1 VQKKL
6 KLAVTINRFDSI
18 IGQKRGIKKTYR
30 KNTEEVSFMNR
41 LTQAWIGMILLI
53 GTLVVNSFGAF
64 GVFNG
69 MSQRD
74 ISDMNGTLI
83 TPAPSTFSIWSVIYA
98 LLIAAAVVMIVKN
111 KEAYYG
117 QAIEGISKLFWLTSG
132 LNMLWIVVFSYNLIG
147 VSALVIL
154 AFAITLTLLILQ
166 LGKIQTA
173 SQWLLPAAFGM
184 YTGWLLIATVVNIS
198 SWLVSIDWQGFGI
211 AADVWGI
218 IILIVAVV
226 VAAGVT
232 LITKNAILPV
242 PVAWG
247 YFGIYQSLT
256 SSDGFAGA
264 YPALAMTALVGI
276 GVLVVMTGVQ
286 FYLNR
291 WRLMP
296 VVSAEAT

>member
-1 VQKKL
+1 
-6 KLAVTINRFDSI
+6 
-18 IGQKRGIKKTYR
+18 
-30 KNTEEVSFMNR
+30 MNR

-98 LLIAAAVVMIVKN
+98 LLIGAAVVMIIKN
-111 KEAYYG
+111 KDDYYG
-117 QAIEGISKLFWLTSG
+117 QAIDAISKLFWLSSG
-132 LNMLWIVVFSYNLIG
+132 LNMLWIVIFSFNLIG

-166 LGKIQTA
+166 LKKIQTGN
-173 SQWLLPAAFGM
+173 QWLLPAAFGM

-198 SWLVSIDWQGFGI
+198 SWLVSISWQGFGI
-211 AADVWGI
+211 AADVWGM
-218 IILIVAVV
+218 IILIVAVIV
-226 VAAGVT
+226 TVGVT
-232 LITKNAILPV
+232 LVTKNAILPI

-247 YFGIYQSLT
+247 YFGIYQSLN
-256 SSDGFAGA
+256 SAEGFQGA
-264 YPALAMTALVGI
+264 YPNLAMVAIAGI
-276 GVLVVMTGVQ
+276 VLLVVMTGIQ
-286 FYLNR
+286 LYLNGF
-291 WRLMP
+291 RLMP
-296 VVSAEAT
+296 VVKADQVDAL

>member
-1 VQKKL
+1 
-6 KLAVTINRFDSI
+6 
-18 IGQKRGIKKTYR
+18 
-30 KNTEEVSFMNR
+30 MNR

-53 GTLVVNSFGAF
+53 GTLVINSFGAF

-69 MSQRD
+69 MSQKD

-98 LLIAAAVVMIVKN
+98 LLIGAAVVMIIKN
-111 KEAYYG
+111 KDDYYG
-117 QAIEGISKLFWLTSG
+117 QAIDGISKLFWLSSG

-147 VSALVIL
+147 ISALVIL
-154 AFAITLTLLILQ
+154 AFAITLALLILQ
-166 LGKIQTA
+166 LKKIQTGN
-173 SQWLLPAAFGM
+173 QWLLAAAFGM

-211 AADVWGI
+211 AADVWGM

-226 VAAGVT
+226 VTVVVT

-247 YFGIYQSLT
+247 YFGIYQSLN
-256 SSDGFAGA
+256 SAEGFQGA
-264 YPALAMTALVGI
+264 YPSLAMVAIGGI
-276 GVLVVMTGVQ
+276 VLLLVMTAIQLYFNG
-286 FYLNR
+286 F
-291 WRLMP
+291 RLMP
-296 VVSAEAT
+296 VVTADQADS

>member
-1 VQKKL
+1 
-6 KLAVTINRFDSI
+6 
-18 IGQKRGIKKTYR
+18 
-30 KNTEEVSFMNR
+30 MNR

-226 VAAGVT
+226 VTAGVT

-264 YPALAMTALVGI
+264 YPAPAMTALVGI

-296 VVSAEAT
+296 VVNADAT

>member
-1 VQKKL
+1 
-6 KLAVTINRFDSI
+6 
-18 IGQKRGIKKTYR
+18 
-30 KNTEEVSFMNR
+30 MNR
-41 LTQAWIGMILLI
+41 LTKAWIGMILLI

-69 MSQRD
+69 MSQKD

-111 KEAYYG
+111 KDEYYG
-117 QAIEGISKLFWLTSG
+117 QAIDGISMLFWLSSG
-132 LNMLWIVVFSYNLIG
+132 LNMLWIVIFSFNLIG

-154 AFAITLTLLILQ
+154 AFAIILSLLILQ
-166 LGKIQTA
+166 LGKIQTGN
-173 SQWLLPAAFGM
+173 QWLLPAAFGM

-226 VAAGVT
+226 VTAGVT

-256 SSDGFAGA
+256 SIDGFAGA

-276 GVLVVMTGVQ
+276 GVLLVMTGVQ
-286 FYLNR
+286 FYLNH

-296 VVSAEAT
+296 VANADAT

>member
-1 VQKKL
+1 
-6 KLAVTINRFDSI
+6 
-18 IGQKRGIKKTYR
+18 
-30 KNTEEVSFMNR
+30 
-41 LTQAWIGMILLI
+41 
-53 GTLVVNSFGAF
+53 
-64 GVFNG
+64 
-69 MSQRD
+69 
-74 ISDMNGTLI
+74 MNGTLI

-98 LLIAAAVVMIVKN
+98 LLIAAAVAMIVKN
-111 KEAYYG
+111 KDEYYG
-117 QAIEGISKLFWLTSG
+117 QAIDGISKLFWLSSG
-132 LNMLWIVVFSYNLIG
+132 LNMLWIVIFSFNLIG

-154 AFAITLTLLILQ
+154 AFAIILSLLVLQ
-166 LGKIQTA
+166 LGKIQTGN
-173 SQWLLPAAFGM
+173 QWLLPAAFGM

-226 VAAGVT
+226 VTAGVT

-256 SSDGFAGA
+256 SIDGFAGA
-264 YPALAMTALVGI
+264 YPPLAMTALVGI
-276 GVLVVMTGVQ
+276 GVLLVMTGVQ
-286 FYLNR
+286 FYLNH

-296 VVSAEAT
+296 VANADAT

>member
-1 VQKKL
+1 
-6 KLAVTINRFDSI
+6 
-18 IGQKRGIKKTYR
+18 
-30 KNTEEVSFMNR
+30 MNR
-41 LTQAWIGMILLI
+41 LTKAWIGMILLI

-69 MSQRD
+69 MSQKD

-111 KEAYYG
+111 KDEYYG
-117 QAIEGISKLFWLTSG
+117 QAIDGISMLFWLSSG
-132 LNMLWIVVFSYNLIG
+132 LNMLWIVIFSFNLIG

-154 AFAITLTLLILQ
+154 AFAIILSLLILQ
-166 LGKIQTA
+166 LGKIQTGN
-173 SQWLLPAAFGM
+173 QWLLPAAFGM

-226 VAAGVT
+226 VTAGVT

-247 YFGIYQSLT
+247 YFGIYKSLT
-256 SSDGFAGA
+256 SIDGFAGA
-264 YPALAMTALVGI
+264 YPALAMTAMVGI
-276 GVLVVMTGVQ
+276 GVLLVMTGVQ

-296 VVSAEAT
+296 VANADAT

>member
-1 VQKKL
+1 
-6 KLAVTINRFDSI
+6 
-18 IGQKRGIKKTYR
+18 
-30 KNTEEVSFMNR
+30 MNR
-41 LTQAWIGMILLI
+41 LTKSWIGMILLI

-69 MSQRD
+69 MSQKA
-74 ISDMNGTLI
+74 ISDMNRTLI
-83 TPAPSTFSIWSVIYA
+83 TPAASTFSIWSVIYT

-111 KEAYYG
+111 KDTYYG
-117 QAIEGISKLFWLTSG
+117 QAIDGISMLFWLSSG
-132 LNMLWIVVFSYNLIG
+132 LNMLWIVIFSFNLIG

-166 LGKIQTA
+166 LKKIQTGN
-173 SQWLLPAAFGM
+173 QWLLPAAFGM

-211 AADVWGI
+211 APDVWGI

-226 VAAGVT
+226 VTVVVT

-247 YFGIYQSLT
+247 YFGIYQSLNAA
-256 SSDGFAGA
+256 DGIDGA

-276 GVLVVMTGVQ
+276 GLLLVMTGIQ
-286 FYLNR
+286 FYLNH

-296 VVSAEAT
+296 VVNADVV